1 MSSNKVLGLAG
12 VAVACGCTFFRL
24 RKSEPNIA
32 FAEKKPLAVPAEKDY
47 VPAVADVA
55 APVKTT
61 APATSAISASLPPNS
76 KGLIHHVDVVVI
88 GGGIVGCTVGYFL
101 AKNNKNVAIID
112 RGHSSSLVIASFD

>member
-32 FAEKKPLAVPAEKDY
+32 FAETKPLAEPAEKDY
-47 VPAVADVA
+47 VPTVADVA
-55 APVKTT
+55 APVKIT
-61 APATSAISASLPPNS
+61 APATSAISAPNS

-112 RGHSSSLVIASFD
+112 RGQFVGDCLI